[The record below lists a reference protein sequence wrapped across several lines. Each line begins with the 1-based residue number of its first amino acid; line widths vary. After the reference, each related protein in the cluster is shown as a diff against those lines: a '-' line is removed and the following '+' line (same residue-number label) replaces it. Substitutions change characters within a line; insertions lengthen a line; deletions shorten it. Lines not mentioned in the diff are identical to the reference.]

1 MDAKIDGFTAH
12 LEADRG
18 LAVNTVAA
26 YRSDLLQFR
35 DFVIARGRDSWDL
48 RSVDIRAFMADLIR
62 REYQSSSQA
71 RKLAAVKAFYRW
83 LLAGGAIA
91 ADPTAGLGGTR
102 VAKRR
107 PQIVS
112 AAEVERLLGQ
122 TAGEPTPERLRDRA
136 MLESLYATGMR
147 VSELVA
153 LDVGDFRREGR
164 ALELAQSRAHARRV
178 PVSDRAAHALG
189 EYLDDGRVKLLRRA
203 AEQAMF
209 LNHRGSRLT
218 RQGFWL
224 IIKSYARKAKI
235 TTPVTPH
242 TLRHSFATHRLQGRG
257 NLREVQRL
265 LGHASPA
272 TTQIYAELARERPG
286 DDDTAAVAS
295 G

>member
-107 PQIVS
+107 PRIVS

-122 TAGEPTPERLRDRA
+122 TAGESTPERLRDRA

-178 PVSDRAAHALG
+178 PVSDRAAHALA

>member
-48 RSVDIRAFMADLIR
+48 QSVDIRAFMADLIR
-62 REYQSSSQA
+62 REYQPSSQA

-107 PQIVS
+107 PRIVS
-112 AAEVERLLGQ
+112 TAEVERLLGQ

-136 MLESLYATGMR
+136 LLESLYATGMR

-153 LDVGDFRREGR
+153 LDVGDSAAKAVPSSWRRVVPMP
-164 ALELAQSRAHARRV
+164 RRV
-178 PVSDRAAHALG
+178 PSATAPRMRWVSIW
-189 EYLDDGRVKLLRRA
+189 
-203 AEQAMF
+203 M
-209 LNHRGSRLT
+209 
-218 RQGFWL
+218 
-224 IIKSYARKAKI
+224 
-235 TTPVTPH
+235 
-242 TLRHSFATHRLQGRG
+242 
-257 NLREVQRL
+257 
-265 LGHASPA
+265 
-272 TTQIYAELARERPG
+272 
-286 DDDTAAVAS
+286 TAASNCSGGRPSRPCSSTIVAAA
-295 G
+295 